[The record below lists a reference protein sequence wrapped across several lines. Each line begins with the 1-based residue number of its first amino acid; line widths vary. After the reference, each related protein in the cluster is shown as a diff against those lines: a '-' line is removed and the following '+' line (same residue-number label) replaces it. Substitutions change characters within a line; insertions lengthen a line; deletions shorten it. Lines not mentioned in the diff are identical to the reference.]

1 MGRAGRRRRVLEEAP
16 QEGMGARSA
25 RLQELIREEVSF
37 MFDNEIGDARLQDVR
52 VTFVDLTPDGSC
64 ARVWYS
70 TGGEARET
78 ARALERVT
86 PFLRTRVAESLGLK
100 RTPEI
105 RFRRDDVSRH
115 LAHHFNEEP

>member
-1 MGRAGRRRRVLEEAP
+1 MGRAGRRRRIFEETP

-64 ARVWYS
+64 ARIWYS
-70 TGGEARET
+70 SGGAARET
-78 ARALERVT
+78 SRALERVA
-86 PFLRTRVAESLGLK
+86 PLLRARVAESLGLK

-105 RFRRDDVSRH
+105 RFRRDEVSRQ
-115 LAHHFNEEP
+115 LSPPDDGET

>member
-1 MGRAGRRRRVLEEAP
+1 
-16 QEGMGARSA
+16 MGARIA
-25 RLQELIREEVSF
+25 RLQALIREEVSF

-64 ARVWYS
+64 ARIWYS
-70 TGGEARET
+70 TDGLAGEAS
-78 ARALERVT
+78 RALERVA
-86 PFLRTRVAESLGLK
+86 PLLRIRVAESLGLK

-115 LAHHFNEEP
+115 LGDRTLEET

>member
-1 MGRAGRRRRVLEEAP
+1 
-16 QEGMGARSA
+16 
-25 RLQELIREEVSF
+25 
-37 MFDNEIGDARLQDVR
+37 MFDNEIGDPRLQDVR

-70 TGGEARET
+70 TTGDARET
-78 ARALERVT
+78 SRALERVG
-86 PFLRTRVAESLGLK
+86 PLLRVRVAESLGLK

-115 LAHHFNEEP
+115 FDHHHDDEGN